1 MGLISTN
8 PCSKLNYYLGFPKWF
23 FFFSSILVPRGCW
36 RKKLL
41 IRWSPAHHST
51 PPAYTCFDGQWW
63 KRRWTREN
71 SPPSSAPLPRQLP
84 TPHLWFPIS
93 TGVEVC
99 SLAAGHSGSVLTKL
113 CLFPGLQ
120 GSQGK
125 LGSRGETNKKAPLSR
140 TLKWSPTRS
149 SFLHNRG
156 TFLFLGEEWQKETSS
171 LETGPEDNKTAVVL
185 SYVFFSV

>member
-1 MGLISTN
+1 MQQT
-8 PCSKLNYYLGFPKWF
+8 KLLAGFPKVI
-23 FFFSSILVPRGCW
+23 FFSVQFWCQEDVGE
-36 RKKLL
+36 KKLL
-41 IRWSPAHHST
+41 IRWSPAHHSI

-63 KRRWTREN
+63 KRRWTRES
-71 SPPSSAPLPRQLP
+71 SPPSSA
-84 TPHLWFPIS
+84 TNSSSLWFPIS

-140 TLKWSPTRS
+140 TLKWSPTHS

>member
-1 MGLISTN
+1 MLEKKS
-8 PCSKLNYYLGFPKWF
+8 FWF
-23 FFFSSILVPRGCW
+23 GDHQRTTAPHLPILVLMGNDE
-36 RKKLL
+36 
-41 IRWSPAHHST
+41 SA
-51 PPAYTCFDGQWW
+51 GG
-63 KRRWTREN
+63 REK
-71 SPPSSAPLPRQLP
+71 APLPRQLP
-84 TPHLWFPIS
+84 TPHLCGFLLAQ
-93 TGVEVC
+93 EVC

-140 TLKWSPTRS
+140 TLKWSPTHS